1 MHQTSLDR
9 DRESLKRHLCRMIDL
24 SDDVSINAI
33 RGFSEQQVFLNLIL
47 DISDDFR
54 PVYRLSRE
62 TLGSPQFVELV
73 PIN

>member
-9 DRESLKRHLCRMIDL
+9 DKESLKRRLCQMIDC

-33 RGFSEQQVFLNLIL
+33 RGFNEQQVFLNLTL

-54 PVYRLSRE
+54 PVFRESRKW
-62 TLGSPQFVELV
+62 LGSPQFVELV
-73 PIN
+73 PAN